1 MASITLD
8 PRLLAPPETSA
19 SAETFRAYVERL
31 LEWSA
36 FAKEKGSTI
45 TISRDAPERLMDD
58 QVYPLA
64 IELKEC
70 LQSKGVFEYDLK
82 TLRDFC
88 EGFFRY
94 EPCFQDLIEVN
105 EILHD
110 NSAFSP
116 AFPHTPLLPHTS
128 MEAEKNLVALAI
140 LDHCG
145 CDTAKVGFAVQ
156 STIPAHLVSASFQ
169 LHDIECRRKDLGTLG
184 TLPKNITGN
193 VTICSSLEDFAI
205 NCDDGILL
213 MNAVNVDQLRLCI
226 KLALH
231 RSRIQRGIDS
241 DWDELPTFRV
251 GEYFLNRTQQ
261 VAQKNSA
268 VNAGIVRAAVD
279 AIENQNLPAVHALR
293 DGEGGTTPQRIRGE
307 FAGWRRDI
315 TREIHLHYWKGN
327 NSLIE
332 LGWVSHPHDD
342 MHLPDPCGT

>member
-19 SAETFRAYVERL
+19 SAEAFRAYVERL

-36 FAKEKGSTI
+36 FAKEKGSTV
-45 TISRDAPERLMDD
+45 TISRDAQERLMED
-58 QVYPLA
+58 QAFPLA
-64 IELKEC
+64 VELKEC
-70 LQSKGVFEYDLK
+70 LKSKGVFEYDLK

-110 NSAFSP
+110 NSVFSP
-116 AFPHTPLLPHTS
+116 IFSHTALLPHTS
-128 MEAEKNLVALAI
+128 MEAEKNVVTLAI

-145 CDTAKVGFAVQ
+145 CGIPNIGFAMQ
-156 STIPAHLVSASFQ
+156 TPILAHEVSASFQ
-169 LHDIECRRKDLGTLG
+169 LHDIEHCRTDLGTLG
-184 TLPKNITGN
+184 TLPTNITGN
-193 VTICSSLEDFAI
+193 VAVCSSLEDFAI
-205 NCDDGILL
+205 NCDDGVLL
-213 MNAVNVDQLRLCI
+213 MNAINSDQLRLCI

-231 RSRIQRGIDS
+231 RSRIQRGLDS
-241 DWDELPTFRV
+241 DWDRLPNFRI
-251 GEYFLNRTQQ
+251 GGFFHNRAQQ
-261 VAQKNSA
+261 VAQKNIA
-268 VNAGIVRAAVD
+268 ANAGIVRAAVD
-279 AIENQNLPAVHALR
+279 TIENLNLPEVHALR
-293 DGEGGTTPQRIRGE
+293 DGEGGTAPQRVRGD

-315 TREIHLHYWKGN
+315 TREIHLHYWKGS